1 MQSLYYRL
9 LYPFYH
15 SPSTRAEREYIE
27 RACDRLYTLH
37 PDVGQSALSQNKL
50 ERSFQYDLQIIV
62 PAYNVESYIAECIDS
77 ILAQRTS
84 FRILVTVV
92 NDGSTDQT
100 FSVLQRYAD
109 CPEICIIQQENKGF
123 SGARNAALKHIRASY
138 IMFVDA
144 DDKLPEGAVESL
156 MRSALRTDADIVEG
170 GYSRFVGERT
180 TFTFRHSESFTRDW
194 SILYGF
200 PVGKVYKSWL
210 FEDVVF
216 PLGYWFEDTICIYP
230 LSALQGCSYHTGRCL
245 FVSAERTRYHFYFPG
260 EYQDVG
266 RSMGDPPFIGRQQ
279 ADGNSCYTGFVR
291 HVVVGFKR
299 EPDPFCDLG

>member
-1 MQSLYYRL
+1 MIKEINVFLFRCMRKLGMQSLYYRL

-37 PDVGQSALSQNKL
+37 PDVGQSSLSQNKL
-50 ERSFQYDLQIIV
+50 ERPFQYDLQIIV

-144 DDKLPEGAVESL
+144 DDKL
-156 MRSALRTDADIVEG
+156 T
-170 GYSRFVGERT
+170 
-180 TFTFRHSESFTRDW
+180 
-194 SILYGF
+194 
-200 PVGKVYKSWL
+200 
-210 FEDVVF
+210 
-216 PLGYWFEDTICIYP
+216 
-230 LSALQGCSYHTGRCL
+230 
-245 FVSAERTRYHFYFPG
+245 
-260 EYQDVG
+260 
-266 RSMGDPPFIGRQQ
+266 
-279 ADGNSCYTGFVR
+279 
-291 HVVVGFKR
+291 
-299 EPDPFCDLG
+299 